1 MAWRQALRASRGPC
15 ECQSNRPLPTP
26 CLRPSTRPAYEQEM
40 TDTAVPVSEPSGS
53 ASDGM
58 KAEVGGHRLELIFD
72 GDRRLERLLTLID
85 GAIRSIDLIMYIFE
99 HDGAGSRVLGAMTAA
114 AQRGVRVRAVID
126 SFGSGDV
133 ADSVFTP
140 LREAGGTV
148 TFFSRRWRSSY
159 LVRNHQKLI
168 LIDGHV
174 AVTGGFNIADDY
186 LSKPSADCWFDLGL
200 VVTGPTVERAVQWF
214 DTIHDYTAH
223 DDGKLLMLR
232 RLVREWNIGTEPV
245 QWLVGGPTERLSPW
259 ARAVRAD
266 LDRGRRLDMTMAYFS
281 PGQGVLRRL
290 GRLARRGKARF
301 IMAAKS
307 DNPAT
312 IGASRL
318 LYGFLLR
325 RSADIWEYQPC
336 KLHMK
341 LIVIDDV
348 TYIGTANFD
357 MRSLFINV
365 ELMVRI
371 TDAAFAQRLRDF
383 VAGLEPQCDVVTV
396 ESHKKRGTWL
406 TRLRWFLA
414 WFVVGF
420 ADYTVT
426 RRLNFGLTEHD
437 PNVDALR

>member
-1 MAWRQALRASRGPC
+1 
-15 ECQSNRPLPTP
+15 
-26 CLRPSTRPAYEQEM
+26 M
-40 TDTAVPVSEPSGS
+40 TDTAVPASEPPAS
-53 ASDGM
+53 ASDVM
-58 KAEVGGHRLELIFD
+58 KAEVGDHRLELLFD
-72 GDRRLERLLTLID
+72 GDQRLHRLLALLE
-85 GAIRSIDLIMYIFE
+85 GASRSIDLIMYIFE
-99 HDGAGSRVLGAMTAA
+99 HDGAGRRILGAMTAA

-133 ADSVFTP
+133 PDHVFTP
-140 LREAGGTV
+140 LREVGGTV

-168 LIDGHV
+168 LIDGQV
-174 AVTGGFNIADDY
+174 AVTGGFNVADDY
-186 LSKPSADCWFDLGL
+186 LSAPRDDCWFDLGL
-200 VVTGPTVERAVQWF
+200 IVTGPTIERAVQWF
-214 DTIHDYTAH
+214 DTIHDYTVQ

-232 RLVREWNIGTEPV
+232 RLVREWTIGTEPV

-266 LDRGRRLDMTMAYFS
+266 LDRGSRLDMVMAYFS
-281 PGQGVLRRL
+281 PGQGMLRRL

-301 IMAAKS
+301 VMAGKS

-325 RSADIWEYQPC
+325 RTADIWEYRPC

-371 TDAAFAQRLRDF
+371 TDAALAQRLRDF
-383 VAGLEPQCDVVTV
+383 VAGLEPQCDIVTIA
-396 ESHKKRGTWL
+396 SHKKRGTWL

-437 PNVDALR
+437 PRIDAWR